1 MMLMIIFQVVKR
13 MHQLDLCEG
22 LMMSIAAEQ
31 RQKQHNSEPGIT

>member
-1 MMLMIIFQVVKR
+1 

-31 RQKQHNSEPGIT
+31 RQKQQNSEPGELEHVAAFDRW